1 MTETICAIASPPGQ
15 GGVGVVRIS
24 GTAIEDLAKLLIG
37 RLPEPRRASLV
48 TVLDAEG
55 QPIDTGLA
63 LYFPAPNSFTGENVL
78 ELQLHGSPVVL
89 EMVLRACVAAGARRA
104 GPGEFSQRAFVN
116 DKLDLA
122 QAEAIADLIAA
133 SSEQAARAATRSL
146 EGVFSKRVHAL
157 ADRVTELR
165 VYVEAALDFPDE
177 EIDFL
182 AEGDVLGRVRSLLD
196 DTTEL
201 LAQVRAGRL
210 LNDGLRIAIVGK
222 PNAGKSSL
230 FNALVKR
237 DAAIVTEIP
246 GTTRDVVRE
255 MIHLAGIP
263 VTLADTAGLR
273 DTEDVVEREGV
284 RRARAEL
291 AEADLVLWVVDVND
305 PDPGPVPATGVPV
318 LRIDN
323 KIDLREE
330 HAASEPPSAADD
342 AGHQPKDV
350 IALSALTGQGMDHLD
365 RAVYQR
371 FVKTDSA
378 GGEFTAR
385 ARHVEQIDIAWSHIY
400 DASDVLEQTGSGE
413 LAAEELRR
421 AAEALGEITGHVH
434 SDELL
439 GRIFSSFCIG
449 K

>member
-1 MTETICAIASPPGQ
+1 MTETICAIATPPGQ

-24 GTAIEDLAKLLIG
+24 GTSIDDLAARLIG
-37 RLPEPRRASLV
+37 RLPEPRRAALV
-48 TVLDAEG
+48 KVLDADG
-55 QPIDTGLA
+55 QAIDTGLA
-63 LYFPAPNSFTGENVL
+63 LYFPAPHSFTGEHVL
-78 ELQLHGSPVVL
+78 ELQLHGSPVAL

-133 SSEQAARAATRSL
+133 SSEQAARAANRSL
-146 EGVFSKRVHAL
+146 DGVFSKQVHAL

-165 VYVEAALDFPDE
+165 VYIEAALDFPDE

-182 AEGDVLGRVRSLLD
+182 AEGDVLGRVRMLVD
-196 DTTEL
+196 QAAKL
-201 LAQVRAGRL
+201 LAQARAGRL

-255 MIHLAGIP
+255 TIHLAGIP

-273 DTEDVVEREGV
+273 ETEDVVEREGV

-291 AEADLVLWVVDVND
+291 AQADLVLWVVDVND
-305 PDPGPVPATGVPV
+305 REPGPPPETSVPV
-318 LRIDN
+318 LRIEN
-323 KIDLREE
+323 KIDL
-330 HAASEPPSAADD
+330 ASVQCRSDPS
-342 AGHQPKDV
+342 GPKIDTV
-350 IALSALTGQGMDHLD
+350 ALSALTGEGMDGLD
-365 RAVYQR
+365 RAVSER
-371 FVKTDSA
+371 FMNAETSL
-378 GGEFTAR
+378 GEFTAR
-385 ARHVEQIDIAWSHIY
+385 ARHVDQIESCLSHL
-400 DASDVLEQTGSGE
+400 DAAQEVLEQTGSGE

-421 AAEALGEITGHVH
+421 AAEALGEITGQVH